1 MTLTQAI
8 RPEVSRWNR
17 QTYQRLKLA
26 LSLGLRHQIFV
37 AVCDDLSLRNRLATE
52 LHTELGSPR
61 LVNLNLNI
69 SKPDLMA
76 QIARWEELHR
86 GEGYTTLKLPWGA
99 APAFQFLGI
108 ELLTRQPPSIQRL
121 FLRHLQATGRS
132 LPRLEYSLLLWLP
145 QPWFYTIQQSAPD
158 FWRWHTGIF
167 EFEGEPT
174 PVPLVSPESVSEDA
188 RSAVWSIE
196 PRIRNQ
202 KSSQNSYAQPY
213 TDALSQNTGE
223 YYRLAA
229 AETSTHFQHQ
239 DTPDTEQD
247 ATPAWVPVSD
257 GSSDQP
263 ALQLKDE
270 QYAQPSDSIKDFS
283 VSDAALEEQHEQ
295 QLAFTELDFAA
306 SPLEAYLTLG
316 NYYRDRVEE
325 GDVSPENLSI
335 AIQAY
340 EQALQNWQLMEEA
353 LQAVSPHPQA
363 DVLNDLGNLYWM
375 LSRTPDQQP
384 QGDDPTQTQAQK
396 TLSYLEQA
404 IHAYQLAL
412 TTIAADS
419 APYTYA
425 MIQNNLGAAY
435 GDLARFSEP
444 DVYHEQSIRAY
455 QEALRYRS
463 ADVEPLK
470 YASTQN
476 NLGTAYWH
484 LAQYREPINHLNLA
498 VAAYTAALFYYNS
511 EQDPLNWAM
520 IQNNLGTAYWNLAQ
534 YEQPITFLQ
543 MAVDAYQNALLYRLP
558 ELVPAACAATQN
570 NLGTAYWHLASLVE
584 TLPTTSF
591 PLEGRMEYLKMGA
604 VAYETAIALALEL
617 VNRDSPA
624 SVSFDVFATCNNLG
638 LAYYQLATEPQFGL
652 TKEDKSAHLEAAL
665 EQHLLALQ
673 GFAYQP
679 DNYQSALSHII
690 KTIRA
695 LYRECGLQGQNLA
708 LSKVPGDLLPEI
720 LPRL

>member
-1 MTLTQAI
+1 MMTLTQTI

-52 LHTELGSPR
+52 LQTELDSPR
-61 LVNLNLNI
+61 LVNLNLKI
-69 SKPDLMA
+69 SDPNFLA
-76 QIARWEELHR
+76 QIAHWEELHR
-86 GEGYTTLKLPWGA
+86 GGGHATLGLPWGV
-99 APAFQFLGI
+99 APTFQILGI
-108 ELLTRQPPSIQRL
+108 ELLTRQPPSVQRL
-121 FLRHLQATGRS
+121 FLRHLQATPRR

-145 QPWFYTIQQSAPD
+145 QPWFYTIQQSAPE

-174 PVPLVSPESVSEDA
+174 PVPLVSPESVSEAA

-196 PRIRNQ
+196 SRIGN
-202 KSSQNSYAQPY
+202 QNSYSSSY
-213 TDALSQNTGE
+213 TDVLSQNATNSKQIE
-223 YYRLAA
+223 TLDHDLAGL
-229 AETSTHFQHQ
+229 TSGVNT
-239 DTPDTEQD
+239 
-247 ATPAWVPVSD
+247 SL
-257 GSSDQP
+257 S
-263 ALQLKDE
+263 ALQLE
-270 QYAQPSDSIKDFS
+270 NEWYSEPSDSSTDLN
-283 VSDAALEEQHEQ
+283 AYMPNALATPVEQDEQ
-295 QLAFTELDFAA
+295 SAFTELDFAA

-316 NYYRDRVEE
+316 NYYRDRIEE
-325 GDVSPENLSI
+325 GDASIENLSI

-340 EQALQNWQLMEEA
+340 EQALQNWPMMEEA

-375 LSRTPDQQP
+375 LSRTPEEQP
-384 QGDDPTQTQAQK
+384 QEVDPAETQPQK
-396 TLSYLEQA
+396 TLSYLGQA
-404 IHAYQLAL
+404 IQAYQTAL
-412 TTIAADS
+412 TTIIADD

-435 GDLARFSEP
+435 GDLARFSDP
-444 DVYHEQSIRAY
+444 NIHHEQSIQAY
-455 QEALRYRS
+455 QEALRYRP
-463 ADVEPLK
+463 ADIEPLK

-484 LAQYREPINHLNLA
+484 LAQYQEPIKNLNLA
-498 VAAYTAALFYYNS
+498 IAAYTAALSYYNS
-511 EQDPLNWAM
+511 DQDPLNWAM

-534 YEQPITFLQ
+534 YEQPTIFLHK
-543 MAVDAYQNALLYRLP
+543 AIDAYQNALLYRIP

-570 NLGTAYWHLASLVE
+570 NLGTAYWHLSNLVE
-584 TLPTTSF
+584 TLPATSCR
-591 PLEGRMEYLKMGA
+591 PKGQMEYLKMSIE
-604 VAYETAIALALEL
+604 AYETAIALALEL

-624 SVSFDVFATCNNLG
+624 LINFDVFATCNNLG

-652 TKEDKSAHLEAAL
+652 AKEDKSAHLETAL
-665 EQHLLALQ
+665 ERHLLALE
-673 GFAYQP
+673 GFTYQP
-679 DNYQSALSHII
+679 DNYQSALAHII

-708 LSKVPGDLLPEI
+708 LSKVPGHLLPEI